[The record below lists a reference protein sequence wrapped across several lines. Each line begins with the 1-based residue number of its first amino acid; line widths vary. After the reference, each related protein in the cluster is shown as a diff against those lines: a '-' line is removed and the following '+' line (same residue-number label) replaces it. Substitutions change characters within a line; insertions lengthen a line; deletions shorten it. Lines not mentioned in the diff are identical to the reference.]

1 MSSRNKAHI
10 ALFLANFFYG
20 INYIVVKSIMPQYIQ
35 PAALV
40 FVRIIPSAL
49 VIWLVSILLK
59 REKSEKLNFKLLGL
73 AAFFGVF
80 VNQFLF
86 VEGLNLT
93 TPIDASII
101 LTSNPIIV
109 LLVAIIFKKER
120 ATFLKIIGIL
130 TGMLGAVLL
139 VGGKIAF
146 SFHSNHVLGNFL
158 LILNAI
164 SFALYILFTKPL
176 MQHHDAIDV
185 LKWIFI
191 LGAIMYFP
199 FGLSEITKIDWSYL
213 PVGAYGALFYIVVIT
228 TVVTYLLMNYGIR
241 YLKSTTVSI
250 YIYIQ
255 PLIASVLSII
265 LGYDQLSIVN
275 STAAFL
281 VFGGVFLVA
290 KSK

>member
-1 MSSRNKAHI
+1 MSNQNKAHI

-20 INYIVVKSIMPQYIQ
+20 INYIVVKSVMPHYIQ

-40 FVRIIPSAL
+40 FVRIIPAAL
-49 VIWLVSILLK
+49 LIWFVSLWLK
-59 REKSEKLNFKLLGL
+59 KEKSEKLNFKLLIL

-80 VNQFLF
+80 LNQFLF

-93 TPIDASII
+93 TPIDAAIL

-120 ATFLKIIGIL
+120 ATILKVIGIFL
-130 TGMLGAVLL
+130 GMLGAILL
-139 VGGKIAF
+139 VGGKVAF
-146 SFHSNHVLGNFL
+146 SFHSEHVLGNTL

-164 SFALYILFTKPL
+164 SFALYILYTKPL
-176 MQHHDAIDV
+176 MQQHDALDV

-191 LGAIMYFP
+191 FGAIMYFP
-199 FGLSEITKIDWSYL
+199 FGFSEFIRIEWSHL
-213 PVGAYGALFYIVVIT
+213 PATVFWALFYIVIFT
-228 TVVTYLLMNYGIR
+228 TVLTYLLMNYGIR

-250 YIYIQ
+250 YIYVQ
-255 PLIASVLSII
+255 PLVASVLSVL
-265 LGYDQLSIVN
+265 LGFDKLSFLNI
-275 STAAFL
+275 TAALL
-281 VFGGVFLVA
+281 VFGGVYLVT